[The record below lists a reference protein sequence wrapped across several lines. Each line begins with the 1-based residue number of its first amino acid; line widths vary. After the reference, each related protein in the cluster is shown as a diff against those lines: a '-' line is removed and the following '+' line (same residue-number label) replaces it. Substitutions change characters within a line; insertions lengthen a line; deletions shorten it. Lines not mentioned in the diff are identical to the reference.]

1 MQFKILSPKVTLN
14 KSYLKEKIGRK
25 DIDLFKANLSAL
37 LRKIN
42 EDESEEH
49 LKNTIIEFLKETWY
63 RDIHEINTK
72 GRNDLVI
79 HVGKTTKESVGVI
92 LEVKRPG
99 NKSEMITAAK
109 PNVKAMHELIL
120 ILNI

>member
-79 HVGKTTKESVGVI
+79 HVGFD
-92 LEVKRPG
+92 
-99 NKSEMITAAK
+99 
-109 PNVKAMHELIL
+109 
-120 ILNI
+120 